1 MLLYCE
7 MYYFMEDINRIMAKT
22 VCCVLS
28 YIKNIVRLQEYECRY
43 NNIRFVWEKHNTSN
57 FVV

>member
-7 MYYFMEDINRIMAKT
+7 MYYFMEDINHIMAQT

-28 YIKNIVRLQEYECRY
+28 YIKNIVRLQEYEYRY
-43 NNIRFVWEKHNTSN
+43 NIRFVWEKHK
-57 FVV
+57 